1 MSVPA
6 KESITFTM
14 GPTTWKIE
22 KGAVGDV
29 WSVEITCPQFKYPR
43 FEFLLQKRCSGMNI
57 SDIIKQVAARLMC
70 VNDKFHEDYLVLFEI
85 IREKASLFDIPT
97 EFLDELRE
105 KREKLGWFT
114 VTPWIKEDY
123 EFVLKELH
131 QLGLNVEF
139 AENTEHIQ
147 TTTDWYIFSPQDR
160 PVWIPARIPQS
171 WTQMGNLDDMENQPF
186 CSLEFVLNDLT
197 RALRRQRRD
206 LDDLKQITVEE
217 KPSKDKK
224 NL

>member
-1 MSVPA
+1 MS
-6 KESITFTM
+6 
-14 GPTTWKIE
+14 
-22 KGAVGDV
+22 
-29 WSVEITCPQFKYPR
+29 
-43 FEFLLQKRCSGMNI
+43 
-57 SDIIKQVAARLMC
+57 
-70 VNDKFHEDYLVLFEI
+70 
-85 IREKASLFDIPT
+85 
-97 EFLDELRE
+97 E
-105 KREKLGWFT
+105 KREKLDWFT

-123 EFVLKELH
+123 EFVLKELR

-139 AENTEHIQ
+139 AENTEHIRA
-147 TTTDWYIFSPQDR
+147 TTDWYIFSPQDR
-160 PVWIPARIPQS
+160 PVWIPARMPEA
-171 WTQMGNLDDMENQPF
+171 WTQMGNLDDMENQPY

>member
-70 VNDKFHEDYLVLFEI
+70 VKDKFHEDYLVLFELRTGNFHGPNI
-85 IREKASLFDIPT
+85 TNGTFFDFP
-97 EFLDELRE
+97 
-105 KREKLGWFT
+105 
-114 VTPWIKEDY
+114 
-123 EFVLKELH
+123 
-131 QLGLNVEF
+131 
-139 AENTEHIQ
+139 
-147 TTTDWYIFSPQDR
+147 S
-160 PVWIPARIPQS
+160 S
-171 WTQMGNLDDMENQPF
+171 WTH
-186 CSLEFVLNDLT
+186 
-197 RALRRQRRD
+197 
-206 LDDLKQITVEE
+206 
-217 KPSKDKK
+217 SKC
-224 NL
+224 N